1 MQLFSVPKLT
11 SKDGKSYANLLYESI
26 VKERYIIS
34 NNLSTS
40 YADTADIT
48 PVERKLLL
56 TYIIED
62 LQKRKELIEQSRMK
76 QR

>member
-1 MQLFSVPKLT
+1 MT
-11 SKDGKSYANLLYESI
+11 SDGKPFGNALYESI

-40 YADTADIT
+40 YTDTANIT
-48 PVERKLLL
+48 PLERKLLL
-56 TYIIED
+56 NFIIED
-62 LQKRKELIEQSRMK
+62 LKKRKELVDESRMRAN